1 MAQHISLKRPGI
13 LGRRKCSWKPWM
25 VALTTTAVLLALA
38 IIIGL
43 LVYFLVYDQ
52 KTYYYQ
58 ASFRIPSIKYSS
70 DLSVEQSRLRTTLK
84 EKLSNEID
92 VIFQRSS
99 LKHHYV
105 KSQVVNFRPSIDG
118 LKADMLI
125 KFQFPLNNVDTLK
138 RQADSILHKKL
149 QSPEIFLKRD
159 ISLPYLREMNA
170 AQAENILNSDCGLGM
185 EYPQTARIAD
195 GKPADKASWPWQS
208 SLQVDGVHLCGAS
221 LIGSQWLLT
230 SAHCFDTYKNPKL
243 WTVSFGTTLSRPL
256 TTRKMASIII
266 HENYAAHKHDDDIA
280 VVKLSSP
287 VLFSENLRRVCLPD
301 ATFQV
306 LPKSKVFVTGWG
318 ALKANGPFPNS
329 LQEVEIEII
338 SNDVCNQVNVYGGAI
353 SSGMICAGFLTGKLD
368 ACEGDSGGPLVMSN
382 DRNIWY
388 LLGIVSWGIDCGKE
402 NKPGIY
408 TRVTHYRNW
417 IKSKTNI

>member
-1 MAQHISLKRPGI
+1 MYQPGI
-13 LGRRKCSWKPWM
+13 LGRRKRVCKPWT
-25 VALTTTAVLLALA
+25 VALTTTAALLALA
-38 IIIGL
+38 VLIGL
-43 LVYFLVYDQ
+43 LVYFLVYEE
-52 KTYYYQ
+52 KTHYYQ
-58 ASFRIPSIKYSS
+58 ASFWIPSIKYSS
-70 DLSVEQSRLRTTLK
+70 DLSEEQSKLQINLK
-84 EKLSNEID
+84 QKINNEID

-105 KSQVVNFRPSIDG
+105 KSQVVNFRPSNDG
-118 LKADMLI
+118 VKADILI
-125 KFQFPLNNVDTLK
+125 KFQIPRKNADTL
-138 RQADSILHKKL
+138 RSEADSILNKKL
-149 QSPEIFLKRD
+149 QSSQSFLKRD

-170 AQAENILNSDCGLGM
+170 AQAEHILNSNCGLGM
-185 EYPQTARIAD
+185 EYPRIARIAD
-195 GKPADKASWPWQS
+195 GKPAGSNSWPWQS
-208 SLQVDGVHLCGAS
+208 SLQVEGIHLCGAS
-221 LIGSQWLLT
+221 LIGSQWLVT
-230 SAHCFDTYKNPKL
+230 SAHCFDNYKNPKL
-243 WTVSFGTTLSRPL
+243 WTVSFGRTLGNPL
-256 TTRKMASIII
+256 TTRKVESIII

-287 VLFSENLRRVCLPD
+287 VLFSENLRTVCLPE

-368 ACEGDSGGPLVMSN
+368 ACEGDSGGPLVISDN
-382 DRNIWY
+382 RNKWY

>member
-1 MAQHISLKRPGI
+1 MHQPGI
-13 LGRRKCSWKPWM
+13 LGRRKRSWKPWM

-38 IIIGL
+38 ILIGVL
-43 LVYFLVYDQ
+43 IYFLAYDQ
-52 KTYYYQ
+52 KTHYYK
-58 ASFRIPSIKYSS
+58 ASFWIPSIRYSS
-70 DLSVEQSRLRTTLK
+70 DLSKEESKLQTDLK
-84 EKLSNEID
+84 QKVNNEID

-105 KSQVVNFRPSIDG
+105 KSQVVNFWPSNDG
-118 LKADMLI
+118 LKADILI
-125 KFQFPLNNVDTLK
+125 KFQFFGNNVGTLK
-138 RQADSILHKKL
+138 RQAKSILDKKL
-149 QSPEIFLKRD
+149 QSTDSFLKRD
-159 ISLPYLREMNA
+159 ISSPYLREMNA
-170 AQAENILNSDCGLGM
+170 AQAEHILNSNCGLGM
-185 EYPQTARIAD
+185 EYPPTARIAD

-208 SLQVDGVHLCGAS
+208 SLQVDGIHLCGAS

-230 SAHCFDTYKNPKL
+230 SAHCFDNYKNPKL

-256 TTRKMASIII
+256 TTRRVESIII

-287 VLFSENLRRVCLPD
+287 IQYSENVRRVCLPD

-338 SNDVCNQVNVYGGAI
+338 SNDVCNQVNVYGGAV

-368 ACEGDSGGPLVMSN
+368 ACEGDSGGPLVILHDSS
-382 DRNIWY
+382 IWY